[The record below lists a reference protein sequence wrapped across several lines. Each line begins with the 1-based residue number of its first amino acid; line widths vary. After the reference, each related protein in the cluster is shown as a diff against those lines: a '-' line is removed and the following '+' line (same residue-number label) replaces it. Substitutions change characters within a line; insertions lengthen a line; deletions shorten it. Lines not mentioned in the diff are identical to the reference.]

1 MKRFLAIIT
10 AAIIIISAAGVEAF
24 AEEDKNFVLNGTTMG
39 VVQDDGS
46 ILFKPQGSSHANSN
60 ALFELLSGNA
70 KRTVVLP
77 KKTFKLDRVLMPG
90 NNKTLIAKGATIIQ
104 TDLKPIVLNVST
116 KLKYKSLKNFTINGG
131 TWKTAK
137 KGSGSKKSST
147 FRFAHAS
154 NIKIKNATVYTDYFC
169 HAIELIACKN
179 VTVDKCRL
187 IAQGKKNPKDDEVLQ
202 IDIATSTTA
211 PSEAQYGKKF
221 VKGQTCRNITVKNCY
236 IKGGRG
242 LCTNKNDKINSAIT
256 SKHHYNIKVL
266 NNTIIGETY
275 EALCLHN
282 AAGVTVKGNKI
293 TSKSTKPGHKYGL
306 FLLSMGKCPNL
317 KKQKNLIS
325 GNKVK
330 GVEKGVYIHVVDG
343 SPNKFGKTTFT
354 NNKAYSK
361 AGAKSA
367 ISIDSVSKLISKGNK
382 KYKW

>member
-137 KGSGSKKSST
+137 KGSDRKKSST

-266 NNTIIGETY
+266 NNTIIGETF

-282 AAGVTVKGNKI
+282 AIKLPQNPQSPD
-293 TSKSTKPGHKYGL
+293 TST
-306 FLLSMGKCPNL
+306 
-317 KKQKNLIS
+317 
-325 GNKVK
+325 
-330 GVEKGVYIHVVDG
+330 
-343 SPNKFGKTTFT
+343 
-354 NNKAYSK
+354 
-361 AGAKSA
+361 
-367 ISIDSVSKLISKGNK
+367 DSSF
-382 KYKW
+382 